1 MLCKLKDIIHRVKDN
16 VDAQN
21 TELEFY
27 IGGEHFDNGEV
38 LITKKGVIKG
48 STIGPAF
55 HMRFKSGQVLLMS
68 RNPHLRKAGMV
79 DFEGICS
86 DVSYV
91 CETNDEQK
99 FKQRLIPFLF
109 QSDVFWKTAEANKKG
124 STNFFLNWSD
134 FEKFE
139 FNVPEPEEQE
149 KLADLLWAAEE
160 ARQAYK
166 KLIKQTD
173 DLINAK
179 FIELF
184 VLNNSDEC
192 YKKSLQELIDK
203 KWITYHLDGNHG
215 GDYPRSDEFVES
227 GVPYI
232 SANCIVDGVVDMRFA
247 KYVTKERAQRF
258 RKGIAQNGD
267 VLFAHNATVGPVALL
282 KTTEPVVVLGTS
294 LTAFRCDT
302 KHIIPEYLM
311 SFMKHPMFIN
321 QYESDMQQ
329 TTRKQV
335 PITTQRKYN
344 FIIPPVEKQKVFA
357 NFVQQAEQTKLATQQ
372 SLDALNETVRALVN
386 RNFN

>member
-27 IGGEHFDNGEV
+27 IGGEHFDNCEV

-55 HMRFKSGQVLLMS
+55 HMKFKPGQVLLMS

-139 FNVPEPEEQE
+139 FNVPEPEKQD

-160 ARQAYK
+160 TRQAYK

-173 DLINAK
+173 DLVKAK
-179 FIELF
+179 FEEMF
-184 VLNNSDEC
+184 GNCMKTTYSMVKLNSVCKSISDG
-192 YKKSLQELIDK
+192 S
-203 KWITYHLDGNHG
+203 HN
-215 GDYPRSDEFVES
+215 P
-227 GVPYI
+227 P
-232 SANCIVDGVVDMRFA
+232 
-247 KYVTKERAQRF
+247 
-258 RKGIAQNGD
+258 KGIDNSEYYMISSKNIIDDKITLEDPRYLTEKDFLTENKRTNVSAGD
-267 VLFAHNATVGPVALL
+267 ILM
-282 KTTEPVVVLGTS
+282 
-294 LTAFRCDT
+294 T
-302 KHIIPEYLM
+302 K
-311 SFMKHPMFIN
+311 
-321 QYESDMQQ
+321 
-329 TTRKQV
+329 
-335 PITTQRKYN
+335 
-344 FIIPPVEKQKVFA
+344 A
-357 NFVQQAEQTKLATQQ
+357 
-372 SLDALNETVRALVN
+372 
-386 RNFN
+386 

>member
-1 MLCKLKDIIHRVKDN
+1 MLCKLKDIIRRVKDN

-27 IGGEHFDNGEV
+27 IGGEHFDNCEV

-55 HMRFKSGQVLLMS
+55 HMRFRPGQVLLMS

-109 QSDVFWKTAEANKKG
+109 QSDIFWKTAEANKKG

-160 ARQAYK
+160 TRQAYK

-173 DLINAK
+173 DLVQAK
-179 FIELF
+179 FAEMFDGGKDCTLSDLADIIMGQSPDSKYYNTDGQGVAFYQGKTEFADKYIGCPVNWCTNPTRLAEKDD
-184 VLNNSDEC
+184 VLMSVRAPVGSVNIAVGHC
-192 YKKSLQELIDK
+192 CIGRGLCAIRAKQGVSLPMFI
-203 KWITYHLDGNHG
+203 Y
-215 GDYPRSDEFVES
+215 
-227 GVPYI
+227 
-232 SANCIVDGVVDMRFA
+232 FA
-247 KYVTKERAQRF
+247 LKTKEKDIEGMGVGSTFKAINKDVVKSIKIPCDTISKQQEF
-258 RKGIAQNGD
+258 
-267 VLFAHNATVGPVALL
+267 VLFA
-282 KTTEPVVVLGTS
+282 E
-294 LTAFRCDT
+294 
-302 KHIIPEYLM
+302 
-311 SFMKHPMFIN
+311 
-321 QYESDMQQ
+321 
-329 TTRKQV
+329 
-335 PITTQRKYN
+335 
-344 FIIPPVEKQKVFA
+344 
-357 NFVQQAEQTKLATQQ
+357 QAEQTKLATQQ
-372 SLDALNETVRALVN
+372 SLEALNATVRALVN